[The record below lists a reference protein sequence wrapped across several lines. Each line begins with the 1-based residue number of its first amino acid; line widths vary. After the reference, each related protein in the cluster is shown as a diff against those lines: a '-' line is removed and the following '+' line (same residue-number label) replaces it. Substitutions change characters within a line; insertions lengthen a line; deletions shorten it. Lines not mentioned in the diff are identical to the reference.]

1 MNVEQGFSQ
10 RGAELVDQPVAAEAP
25 LYRQRWLWIAGAVII
40 VVALALLVMSRR
52 GGIDAKAGVQA
63 LPHVTVIVPGH
74 QSVANM
80 ISATGSLAARR
91 EMPVGVAGEGGMVSR
106 VLVEPGDWVAA
117 GQTLATID
125 RSVQQ
130 QESNGLA
137 ASIDVARADAAL
149 AQSDLDRAQS
159 LVARG
164 FISKADIDKKISTRD
179 AANARVKVAQAQL
192 GETRAKIGRLDIRAP
207 AAGLVLTR
215 TLEPGQIVG
224 PSGSAMFRIAK
235 DGQMEML
242 ARLAE
247 QDLARLRVG
256 TPAKVTPTGSA
267 TSFAGQ
273 IWQLS
278 PVIDASSRQG
288 TARIALA
295 YNPAI
300 RPGGFAAA
308 QIMSGAVDAPLLPE
322 SAVQSDEKGNFV
334 YVIDK
339 DDRVVRRTVKV
350 GNVSDQGIAIASGL
364 AGNERIVLSAAA
376 FLNPGDKV
384 VPTRQAA
391 QN

>member
-10 RGAELVDQPVAAEAP
+10 RGVELVDPPVETESL
-25 LYRQRWLWIAGAVII
+25 LYRRRWLWIAGLVIAI
-40 VVALALLVMSRR
+40 AALALLVMSRR
-52 GGIDAKAGVQA
+52 GGVDTRPTVQT
-63 LPHVTVIVPGH
+63 LPRVTVVVPGH
-74 QSVANM
+74 QSIANM

-130 QESNGLA
+130 QESASLA

-149 AQSDLDRAQS
+149 AQSDLDRAQA
-159 LVARG
+159 LVSRG
-164 FISKADIDKKISTRD
+164 FISKADIDKKVATRD

-192 GETRAKIGRLDIRAP
+192 GEARAKIGRLDIRAP

-215 TLEPGQIVG
+215 ALEPGQIVG
-224 PSGSAMFRIAK
+224 PSGGAMFRVAK

-247 QDLARLRVG
+247 SDLARLRVG
-256 TPAKVTPTGSA
+256 TPAKVTPTGSS
-267 TSFAGQ
+267 TSFHGQ

-278 PVIDASSRQG
+278 PVIDVASRQG

-295 YNPAI
+295 YDPAL

-308 QIMSGAVDAPLLPE
+308 ELMSGTADAPLLPE
-322 SAVQSDEKGNFV
+322 SAVQSDEHGNFV
-334 YVIDK
+334 YIV
-339 DDRVVRRTVKV
+339 DRSDHVVRRDVKV
-350 GNVSDQGIAIASGL
+350 GNVSDRGIAIASGL
-364 AGNERIVLSAAA
+364 AGNERVVLSAAA